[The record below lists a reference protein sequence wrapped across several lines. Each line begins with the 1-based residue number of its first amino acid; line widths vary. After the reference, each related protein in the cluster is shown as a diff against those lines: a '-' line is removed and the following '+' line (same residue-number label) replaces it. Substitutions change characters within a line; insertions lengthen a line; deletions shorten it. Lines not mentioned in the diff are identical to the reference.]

1 MCVAGFRLSLCAAL
15 AATLWAWSA
24 PRVSADS
31 TNQLFVERAYH
42 DLLGRVPGESDLD
55 SFAGALDHGLATN
68 QDVAATITGSVEFQG
83 GEVQQQYQKLL
94 HRTADSLS
102 LNGWV
107 GAFRSGT
114 TVEQLESNLASSPE
128 YYTNRGGGTNDG
140 FLTALYPDLLGR
152 SISFS
157 ERAVDD
163 AALSGGESRT
173 NLVSSLVSGTE
184 YDQHVVNGWYPQ
196 FLHRAADTFGRN
208 YYVNEMQ
215 AGQRDEQVISQ
226 LIGSPEYS
234 RLPFLAGD
242 VNFDQTV
249 GFDDLL
255 TLAQNYG
262 LAGAHWF
269 NGDFS
274 GNGTVD
280 FGDLLALA
288 QNYGRAAAI
297 VPATLAPVPDPLV
310 VPFAIVGSLLCRA
323 RRETRWAFVVT
334 GGRTAA
340 IPRFLPEL
348 KRRLGRASGA
358 GCL

>member
-1 MCVAGFRLSLCAAL
+1 MRVAGFRLSLCAEL

-24 PRVSADS
+24 RPVSADT

-55 SFAGALDHGLATN
+55 SFAGALDHGLETN
-68 QDVAATITGSVEFQG
+68 QDVATTITGSAEFEG
-83 GEVQQQYQKLL
+83 DEVQQQYQKLL
-94 HRTADSLS
+94 HRAADSLS

-114 TVEQLESNLASSPE
+114 TVEQLESNLAGSPE

-152 SISFS
+152 SIYPG
-157 ERAVDD
+157 ERTFDE
-163 AALSGGESRT
+163 AALSGGESR
-173 NLVSSLVSGTE
+173 SSLALGVATSLE
-184 YDQHVVNGWYPQ
+184 YDQHAVNGWFPQ
-196 FLHRAADTFGRN
+196 YLHRPADTFGRD
-208 YYVNEMQ
+208 YYANEMQ
-215 AGQRDEQVISQ
+215 GGARDELVISQ
-226 LIGSPEYS
+226 LVGSAEYS
-234 RLPFLAGD
+234 QLRFLPGD
-242 VNFDQTV
+242 TNFDQTV

-280 FGDLLALA
+280 FSDLLALA

-297 VPATLAPVPDPLV
+297 VPATLAAVPDPSV
-310 VPFAIVGSLLCRA
+310 VPFAIVGSLLFRA
-323 RRETRWAFVVT
+323 RREALWAFVAR
-334 GGRTAA
+334 G
-340 IPRFLPEL
+340 
-348 KRRLGRASGA
+348 
-358 GCL
+358 